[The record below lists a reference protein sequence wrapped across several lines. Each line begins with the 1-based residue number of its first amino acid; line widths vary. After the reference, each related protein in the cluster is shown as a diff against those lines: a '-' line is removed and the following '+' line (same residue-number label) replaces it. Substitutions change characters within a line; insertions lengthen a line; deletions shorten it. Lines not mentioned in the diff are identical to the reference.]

1 MRAYVRS
8 GRRGISGFIAALI
21 LTVAVLASASVVF
34 AYYSGGAGSA
44 GAGLVAQQVKQG
56 VQFGQVIMVS
66 GLYRSANALTYMVQ
80 DVGNLPIQISQCFI
94 QGQQTPC
101 GLTTQ
106 SGQPASEMTI
116 DKTYYLTVSCLGACN
131 GMSGVEVYTTV
142 GNIIALPASGIAS
155 VAFTLDPT
163 SPAFTPTA
171 ASSPGT
177 PTAASSP
184 GTPTAASSPGTPT
197 AADSTTLSNCGI
209 YCSLTTIT
217 TTNGCGDVCVAA
229 STYTC
234 IVGSSQC
241 WGTTTCYVLTHYC
254 YTTPSTLTWP
264 TRTVGLSCNVI
275 VSYSISCN
283 GIVPPLGCATSSCTG
298 GYTTDTTPSAPGV
311 GCGNPF
317 ICGTSIVSK
326 PTVGGGGG
334 TGGGLGGGGGTG
346 GGLGGIG
353 GNGGGGGLGKL

>member
-8 GRRGISGFIAALI
+8 ERRGISGFIAALI

-44 GAGLVAQQVKQG
+44 GAGLVAQQVTQG

-80 DVGNLPIQISQCFI
+80 DVGNIPIQIAQCFI

-101 GLTTQ
+101 ELTTQ
-106 SGQPASEMTI
+106 SGQPASEMVI

-131 GMSGVEVYTTV
+131 GMSGVEVYTTE
-142 GNIIALPASGIAS
+142 GNLIALPASGIAS

-163 SPAFTPTA
+163 SPAFTPTTS
-171 ASSPGT
+171 SSPGI
-177 PTAASSP
+177 PTV
-184 GTPTAASSPGTPT
+184 PGTPT
-197 AADSTTLSNCGI
+197 AADSTTSFNCGI

-217 TTNGCGDVCVAA
+217 TTNGCGDVCVVA

-241 WGTTTCYVLTHYC
+241 WGTTTCNVLTHYC
-254 YTTPSTLTWP
+254 STTPSTFTWP
-264 TRTVGLSCNVI
+264 TKPTVPLTCNALVL
-275 VSYSISCN
+275 YSTGCN
-283 GIVPPLGCATSSCTG
+283 GGVVLPTTQSS
-298 GYTTDTTPSAPGV
+298 PGV

-317 ICGTSIVSK
+317 ICGTSIGSK

>member
-1 MRAYVRS
+1 MNHMRAYVRS

-177 PTAASSP
+177 PTAA
-184 GTPTAASSPGTPT
+184 
-197 AADSTTLSNCGI
+197 DSTTLSNCGI

-334 TGGGLGGGGGTG
+334 TGGGLGG
-346 GGLGGIG
+346 IG

>member
-1 MRAYVRS
+1 MRACGRS

-21 LTVAVLASASVVF
+21 LTVAVLASASVIF

-44 GAGLVAQQVKQG
+44 GAGLVAQQVRQG
-56 VQFGQVIMVS
+56 AQFGQVIMVS
-66 GLYRSANALTYMVQ
+66 DLYRSANALTYMVQ
-80 DVGNLPIQISQCFI
+80 DVGNLPIQIAQCFI
-94 QGQQTPC
+94 QGQQTQC
-101 GLTTQ
+101 ELTTQ
-106 SGQPASEMTI
+106 SGQPASEMII

-142 GNIIALPASGIAS
+142 GNLIALPASGIAS

-163 SPAFTPTA
+163 SPAFTPTTS
-171 ASSPGT
+171 SSPGT
-177 PTAASSP
+177 PTAA
-184 GTPTAASSPGTPT
+184 G
-197 AADSTTLSNCGI
+197 STTSFNCGI

-217 TTNGCGDVCVAA
+217 TTNGCGDVCVVA

-254 YTTPSTLTWP
+254 YTTPSILTWSTRP
-264 TRTVGLSCNVI
+264 TAPAPCNL
-275 VSYSISCN
+275 
-283 GIVPPLGCATSSCTG
+283 LGCSTMIGTSCGTSACTG
-298 GYTTDTTPSAPGV
+298 GYITYTTITLSSPGV

-317 ICGTSIVSK
+317 ICGTSIGSK